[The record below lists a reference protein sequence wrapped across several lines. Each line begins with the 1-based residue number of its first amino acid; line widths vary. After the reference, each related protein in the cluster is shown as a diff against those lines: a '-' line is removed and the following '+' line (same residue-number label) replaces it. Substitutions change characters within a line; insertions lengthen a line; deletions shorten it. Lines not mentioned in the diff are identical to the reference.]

1 MADGYI
7 GKISAVVTANTSD
20 LSRKL
25 QGAVKDVDR
34 FAQTLNRSVSASAQQ
49 ATASLEKIFT
59 PLQRLERKLKTALRF
74 NIRTAAEVREIQS
87 LTQAADQLNKP
98 LDRLQQ
104 GFAGLSLDIQSKFA
118 PALRRAQDQAIA
130 VNETISRTGAIAVQQ
145 FRAAEQAV
153 SSTSTALQRLSELQK
168 QAGAGLTGREL
179 QFSSPAALKALQ
191 DAAAASQRAG
201 GLSPDALAD
210 GGITRQVQR
219 LQTFRDAIARA
230 ASEVEELRLRPNVD
244 LTLLAAA
251 EKRLNNIIATTTKAQ
266 QQLDNAVEIS
276 QNVGAATQIRSTT
289 DPTGRTIQQRVAD
302 INRAREAEQA
312 AAAAAAET
320 EAAQRRIADATRAR
334 LAVASL
340 LLQVDERES
349 ELISRRGESVDVR
362 ARVQGQAA
370 VRRAVEEEAA
380 FRERAA
386 DAAARE
392 AAAVERLSQSQNR
405 LLALEIQR
413 NSGASARQNAA
424 AFDAAT
430 AGVLSRQ
437 APDAGVFERQT
448 RTLDSELQRTAR
460 LRQQFLALPED
471 AQQSL
476 ERERAALNN
485 IGTAARDGAASVGLL
500 AERNDEMAASIA
512 RANEELSDQARLAR
526 ANSRLMIAPGQQ
538 PPPPPSTNLGNR
550 LQQAGADRIRRL
562 TGSANIDSTPV
573 PGVFN
578 EQAQRDID
586 ALASRVGAVRQ
597 QLETLP
603 NAVRTRFVPE
613 LQRAQ
618 QELIRLQNA
627 PAATVQQIENAAN
640 EVQRLEQTAR
650 RANQA
655 LALPAAGDA
664 LEASAVRGF
673 TGQLEAAQRVLIQV
687 GETAGGPVTRAYE
700 RLRASQQR
708 FIEQGTAGTPRATR
722 AIERLQQALARAA
735 ADTGRIS
742 FSRALREVQR
752 GGDIARGSFGNA
764 QLAIQQGIF
773 AVDDFLS
780 VTGGL
785 EQRLRA
791 VGNNLTQ
798 LGFIIGGTTGLM
810 LGLGAVIGGQVILG
824 ISKFIFRSGE
834 AEDAAKALNGA
845 LESQRSRVQQL
856 ADEYARLAAEIAKSV
871 DASGNTRSREAE
883 ERQKEARQA
892 VIDTISANSPSIAAS
907 RGQQEAAKRRR
918 EAATTPFGQI
928 YAAEDERSAAR
939 ARRAQERL
947 ALGQSQ
953 RLADQFL
960 SQQGAGGPSAR
971 LAINA
976 EIAGLQREIERI
988 RSNRGFFDLF
998 ATRDADISP
1007 LQERVSRLRGAQTI
1021 VQQRQAEDFLQRG
1034 QRFAD
1039 RASGSLG
1046 NVTGFSETQNRL
1058 NSLFADFEDTI
1069 SGITDGS
1076 LSPQEVEL
1084 ATERFSR
1091 LSAVLDVAITTVGG
1105 FAKALDDGARGL
1117 ADTVVQELKGR
1128 EDQARRAANAAEAE
1142 FGPGSSQA
1150 QTARRDERLIA
1161 AERRRAEERRQGI
1174 DEEISRRRRKFEE
1187 DALAGRGSS
1196 QDVDRAK
1203 EIAKQRQIEEDQTRS
1218 VADREEARLRR
1229 QRLELEQQQSFEGR
1243 REVQQLR
1250 SQADQGDV
1258 EAQRRIQEIEG
1269 AARAREQAR
1278 SEVERRRLEIQSA
1291 ARDLGAGQRLGDL
1304 GPAQIQQAGINLA
1317 QSVAPAFAQ
1326 LRDELLNARL
1336 QGPSRAALTV
1346 ADVNTAEGSREL
1358 NRLIRGDDAARD
1370 VNLVELQTQSRLL
1383 EEIKVAIQ
1391 AETAV
1396 VVDL

>member
-1 MADGYI
+1 MANGYI

-25 QGAVKDVDR
+25 SGAVGDVDK
-34 FAQTLNRSVSASAQQ
+34 FANRVASSIERSSQNAQD
-49 ATASLEKIFT
+49 SLSKIFT
-59 PLQRLERKLKTALRF
+59 PLQRLQRNIQAGLAGNVFRRDNVEQYIRSVQQAVSVSEQLGKPLTAGASQFQKLTLEVQGAFLPALDRAQAAVINLSTTLQQQGSVSERSFGQVEAVVNSTTKA
-74 NIRTAAEVREIQS
+74 IQR
-87 LTQAADQLNKP
+87 LTQAQQL
-98 LDRLQQ
+98 
-104 GFAGLSLDIQSKFA
+104 ASQSF
-118 PALRRAQDQAIA
+118 
-130 VNETISRTGAIAVQQ
+130 TGN
-145 FRAAEQAV
+145 
-153 SSTSTALQRLSELQK
+153 
-168 QAGAGLTGREL
+168 EL
-179 QFSSPAALKALQ
+179 QFGNPRLFETLSANARTTQRAAALPASALVDGDIARQ
-191 DAAAASQRAG
+191 IRALEQYQSAAVEAAARVESLRLEPNVRPEVLIAAERRFESIIETARRAG
-201 GLSPDALAD
+201 EQV
-210 GGITRQVQR
+210 RQ
-219 LQTFRDAIARA
+219 
-230 ASEVEELRLRPNVD
+230 
-244 LTLLAAA
+244 
-251 EKRLNNIIATTTKAQ
+251 
-266 QQLDNAVEIS
+266 AVEVAENI
-276 QNVGAATQIRSTT
+276 GAST
-289 DPTGRTIQQRVAD
+289 QRVSTVD
-302 INRAREAEQA
+302 PSGRSISD
-312 AAAAAAET
+312 
-320 EAAQRRIADATRAR
+320 RI
-334 LAVASL
+334 
-340 LLQVDERES
+340 
-349 ELISRRGESVDVR
+349 
-362 ARVQGQAA
+362 QGQAA

-471 AQQSL
+471 VQQSL

-485 IGTAARDGAASVGLL
+485 IGTAARDGLASIGLL
-500 AERNDEMAASIA
+500 AERNDDMAASIA
-512 RANEELSDQARLAR
+512 RANEELSEQARLAR
-526 ANSRLMIAPGQQ
+526 ANSRLVIAPGQQ

-578 EQAQRDID
+578 EQSQRDID

-939 ARRAQERL
+939 ASRAQERL

-998 ATRDADISP
+998 AARDADISP
-1007 LQERVSRLRGAQTI
+1007 LQERVSRLRGAQAI

-1069 SGITDGS
+1069 RGITDGS

-1117 ADTVVQELKGR
+1117 ADTVVQELAGR